1 MHFGNT
7 HLRNPECRNTKQMA
21 DLIHVTIILCPQK
34 VWVSDTP
41 LPVNGNQSILCIMCV
56 NDNHEFTVIFVS
68 F

>member
-1 MHFGNT
+1 
-7 HLRNPECRNTKQMA
+7 MA